1 LNAIKFLFCTP
12 ATSRSPGRSAVEHTT
27 AWSITGVGVML
38 LLVGAFIAFLA
49 ALSPRSIYEEIPRMV
64 YTALLIAAGI
74 AVIWLG
80 IRSMR
85 RAEGGAS
92 PSQT

>member
-1 LNAIKFLFCTP
+1 MKY
-12 ATSRSPGRSAVEHTT
+12 TT
-27 AWSITGVGVML
+27 AWSITGVGVLL

-49 ALSPRSIYEEIPRMV
+49 ALSPRSIYEEIPRMI

-80 IRSMR
+80 TRSMR
-85 RAEGGAS
+85 RAEGGTSS
-92 PSQT
+92 PPT